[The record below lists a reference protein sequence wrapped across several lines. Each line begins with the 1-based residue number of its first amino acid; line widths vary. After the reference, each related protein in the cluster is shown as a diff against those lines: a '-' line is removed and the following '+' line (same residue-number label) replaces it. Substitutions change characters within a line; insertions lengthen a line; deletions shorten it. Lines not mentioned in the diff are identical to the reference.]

1 MSLKPVYNIK
11 NITITGLLSALAVI
25 SISIFRIPGPG
36 GNIYFHLGETVMIT
50 SAIFLGKRSGSFVG
64 GVSGA
69 IADILLGSAL
79 WAPFSLVIHGLKGWV
94 IGALADGQGGK
105 RDLLAMLTGV
115 SIMVIGYTLTA
126 GALYGSAVM
135 PVEFAGDLIQG
146 GIGVAV
152 SFAFT
157 KMLLT
162 RFPDLTRKK

>member
-1 MSLKPVYNIK
+1 MSLKPAYNVK
-11 NITITGLLSALAVI
+11 NIAAAGLLSALAVI

-36 GNIYFHLGETVMIT
+36 GNVYFHLGETVMIT
-50 SAIFLGKRSGSFVG
+50 SAIFLGKRGGSFVG

-69 IADILLGSAL
+69 IADVLLGSAL

-126 GALYGSAVM
+126 GALYGAAVM
-135 PVEFAGDLIQG
+135 PVEFTGDLMQG
-146 GIGVAV
+146 GIGIVV
-152 SFAFT
+152 SFAFA
-157 KMLLT
+157 KMLLA
-162 RFPDLTRKK
+162 RYPGLARKK